1 MALIILT
8 IQDDPEGNVTVN
20 MQIEPA
26 VPQGTTEFTN
36 AQRMAAVALNAVN
49 STLEQEAKEQ
59 ILTPKAPKIEIITT
73 GAVPRN

>member
-20 MQIEPA
+20 MQMEPA
-26 VPQGTTEFTN
+26 VPQGTTTFTN

-49 STLEQEAKEQ
+49 STLESEANSN
-59 ILTPKAPKIEIITT
+59 ILTPDKPKIEIVT
-73 GAVPRN
+73 GGKLPKH